1 MKKQASLK
9 DLRRMCDYYAGST
22 RNCSECPLADYDCDI
37 KTTND
42 LDKINDIVVKWCEE
56 HPVQTRADVFFKQ
69 YPNAQRLIVTNE
81 SERNVPMPVV
91 CPKDM
96 NRNLKA
102 FIDCGCQVNCVSCKK
117 KYWLQEVS
125 E

>member
-9 DLRRMCDYYAGST
+9 DLRRMCDYYGRST
-22 RNCSECPLADYDCDI
+22 RDCRECPLMGYDCDI
-37 KTTND
+37 TTTKD
-42 LDKINDIVVKWCEE
+42 LDKMNDIVVKWCEE

-69 YPNAQRLIVTNE
+69 YPNAVFRFFDTDVVPDICP
-81 SERNVPMPVV
+81 ERI
-91 CPKDM
+91 DM
-96 NRNLKA
+96 QSVRCYGA
-102 FIDCGCQVNCVSCKK
+102 SCDDCKK

>member
-9 DLRRMCDYYAGST
+9 DLRRMCDHYAGSM
-22 RNCSECPLADYDCDI
+22 RHCRECPLADYDCDI
-37 KTTND
+37 TTTND

-69 YPNAQRLIVTNE
+69 YPFTDIRYLADGSTIVPNI
-81 SERNVPMPVV
+81 
-91 CPKDM
+91 CPKS
-96 NRNLKA
+96 
-102 FIDCGCQVNCVSCKK
+102 IDTRSVRCSGVSCDDCKK